1 MDTIVLNEQQ
11 EYVVQEAFKW
21 YIMGQEQ
28 TFQYDGPPGSGKS
41 VVLNEIVRRLRLDP
55 LGEVAAMSFI
65 GCASLVMRNKGLYSA
80 KTAHSWLYE
89 PIEEY
94 VLDANGN
101 KIYDKL
107 TKKPLK
113 KVRYVEREYLPSPL
127 PNKVIKLIVV
137 DEAYA
142 MPIYMR
148 KAIEKFGIKII
159 ACGDQNQLPPIN
171 SAPAFLVEGRD
182 KVYHLTE
189 CMRQAD
195 RRDIIYISNMVKNG
209 DTPNDGY
216 YGNSLVI
223 NKENITDDMLM
234 WADVVIC
241 GTNRTRD
248 YYNKRIRSIL
258 GYHDILPCVGEKV
271 VCRQNNWDETIQ
283 LDEYTSISL
292 VNGLMG
298 SVSVNSPGFDE
309 RGERFIL
316 YFRPYLMPII
326 EFGPIGCDYNY
337 LVADPPQRSYLKE
350 NGLTKGDL
358 FEYAY
363 AITSHISQGS
373 QFHKVLYI
381 EDKMKDQNK
390 INLVGASRA
399 DECLIYAHM

>member
-1 MDTIVLNEQQ
+1 METIVLNEQQ

-21 YIMGQEQ
+21 YIMGQDQ

-159 ACGDQNQLPPIN
+159 ACGDQNQLPPIK

-195 RRDIIYISNMVKNG
+195 RRDISCY
-209 DTPNDGY
+209 
-216 YGNSLVI
+216 
-223 NKENITDDMLM
+223 
-234 WADVVIC
+234 
-241 GTNRTRD
+241 
-248 YYNKRIRSIL
+248 
-258 GYHDILPCVGEKV
+258 
-271 VCRQNNWDETIQ
+271 
-283 LDEYTSISL
+283 
-292 VNGLMG
+292 
-298 SVSVNSPGFDE
+298 
-309 RGERFIL
+309 
-316 YFRPYLMPII
+316 
-326 EFGPIGCDYNY
+326 
-337 LVADPPQRSYLKE
+337 
-350 NGLTKGDL
+350 
-358 FEYAY
+358 
-363 AITSHISQGS
+363 
-373 QFHKVLYI
+373 
-381 EDKMKDQNK
+381 
-390 INLVGASRA
+390 
-399 DECLIYAHM
+399 